1 MSLGKKSMAKGRPS
15 APPPNVKAT
24 KVSAPVA
31 KASVQRS
38 QNPAEFR
45 ISRREFVEDI
55 SGSVGFV
62 NNSYSFNPGMGNL
75 FPWASSI
82 ANSYE
87 QYTVQDVSF
96 CYEPSCATTAT
107 GAVMLA
113 FDYDPL
119 DAAPVNKSSA
129 LQCSDYV
136 RTPPW
141 VAAKLGLR
149 KPDLV
154 KRQAN
159 ALYTRS
165 GGIVGADLKT
175 YDLGRLNVS
184 REGQAAGGVVGEL
197 WIEYTIVLR
206 IPQQTPASGT
216 LVYCAGAHVTAV
228 FSGTQVET
236 GNASLVT
243 ASGKDLTF
251 ERGGFYMI
259 TIKVEGGGLPADPLT
274 LTSSA
279 GCIVTDVGS
288 NTTSGADQSTAIVLC
303 YAPAGGKLS
312 FFYTGSSV
320 TASRTFVAP
329 WFSATL

>member
-1 MSLGKKSMAKGRPS
+1 MSLGKKSMAKGRLPAPS
-15 APPPNVKAT
+15 PNVKAT

-55 SGSVGFV
+55 SGSVGFS
-62 NNSYSFNPGMGNL
+62 NNSFSFNPGLGNL

-87 QYTVQDVSF
+87 QYVVQDVSF
-96 CYEPSCATTAT
+96 CYEPSSSTSAT

-141 VAAKLGLR
+141 AAAKLVLR
-149 KPDLV
+149 KADLS
-154 KRQAN
+154 KRQAT
-159 ALYTRS
+159 ALYTRA

-184 REGQAAGGVVGEL
+184 CEGQAGVSAVGEL

-206 IPQQTPASGT
+206 IPQQSPSNGT
-216 LVYCAGAHVTAV
+216 LLYCSSCYVTGI
-228 FSGTQVET
+228 FNGPQVIT
-236 GNASLVT
+236 GNNSLVV
-243 ASGKDLTF
+243 ASGKDLVF
-251 ERGGFYMI
+251 ERGYYMV
-259 TIKVEGGGLPADPLT
+259 TIKVDGTGIPVDCQT
-274 LTSSA
+274 VTYSA
-279 GCIVTDVGS
+279 GCIVNDLGS
-288 NTTSGADQSTAIVLC
+288 NTISSALQSTSLTLC
-303 YAPAGGKLS
+303 YVPPGGKLT
-312 FFYTGSSV
+312 FFYSGTSVNSS
-320 TASRTFVAP
+320 TTFIAP
-329 WFSATL
+329 WFAASL